1 MKLINDFFSIKE
13 TQKFDSGVNFAVLL
27 NAEHFIYSAHFPGN
41 PITPGVCITQM
52 VKELTEELI
61 QTPLFLKVAKNI
73 KFTQV
78 INPLQHPQVNFT
90 LSIKSQKEGDYDVN
104 ATVASENEIFAKLS
118 LLCSN
123 KK

>member
-1 MKLINDFFSIKE
+1 MNLIDDFFSIKE
-13 TQKFDSGVNFAVLL
+13 TQKLDGGVNFAVLL

-78 INPLQHPQVNFT
+78 IDPRKHPEVSFT
-90 LSIKSQKEGDYDVN
+90 LSVKSQKEGCYDVN
-104 ATVASENEIFAKLS
+104 ASVASGNEIFAKLS